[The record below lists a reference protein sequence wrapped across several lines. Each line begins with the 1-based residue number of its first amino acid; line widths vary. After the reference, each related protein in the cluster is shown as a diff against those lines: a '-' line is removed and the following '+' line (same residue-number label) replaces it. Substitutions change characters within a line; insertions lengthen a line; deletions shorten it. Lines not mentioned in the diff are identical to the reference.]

1 MKLMLVA
8 SVALAALLAPVAAS
22 AAVQLVRTSPVD
34 PSASASAPSLPMES
48 PPVEPATQVARAQGS
63 SVSPATSAA
72 DRGSTLEEVVV
83 TATKRETNLQKTP
96 ISITVIGSEAL
107 QNRHVESLINLQDG
121 SIPSLRIATF
131 EARQSALTIGI
142 RGIVPFDANQ
152 TARDQGVGVY
162 IDGVYL
168 GRQQGLN
175 AALFDVDRIEVLR
188 GPQGTLFG
196 RNTEGGALSI
206 VTKAPSGVFGGRIVA
221 GLGNFGSYNA
231 ELHQDFQTFA
241 NVAVKVDA
249 LIQHQDP
256 TIKNPASGQAG
267 WNQYDRKGIRVSGLY
282 KPTDAFSA
290 LVSVDYA
297 KDENTPFFSQLVS
310 FNPYGKRV
318 RTLAEL
324 QAGPAGAPAGTIN
337 PLAPLVK
344 VRTDRQSV
352 SDIGTVQQPSLDET
366 GGASIVL
373 KYKVSP
379 DLELRSIT
387 AARAVGTNQ
396 WDNSGIE
403 SRNVFAPNALFGRY
417 SLSDLYQRQVSQEFQ
432 AVGSYTG
439 FGGDLTYVA
448 GAYYFNEHV
457 KESAASPIT
466 NQWNADGTAF
476 TIRSSYGTSTAGAT
490 TAGWERGTRFIIRA
504 SQADAESYA
513 AYGQGTYTPAS
524 IQALHL
530 TLGGRVTKD
539 KRNGTLYVVNA
550 KPTNFPFNYD
560 KTRFDPLVN
569 LSYDAAQNISLYA
582 KYSTGYRAGGANDR
596 SQTFQAFDAEEV
608 KAYEV
613 GAKMDLLDRRL
624 RVNLAAYAMDRDKS
638 QIDFDNV
645 DTTPGSPTQGAHTE
659 ETRNS
664 PGTAKI
670 RGFEA
675 EVTARVMDGMTVGVS
690 YAYTD
695 VSIPSAP
702 FPFPGNADVP
712 LGTPFP
718 VNVVYTPPNAASAY
732 IDYERPLGKLTLRS
746 HLDANYADAQ
756 YAFQSEFADV
766 SPTGRLVQSVAV
778 KTDSSFIVN
787 GNVALADINVGGGAA
802 TASLSFWIRNLLD
815 ESHIYRISAA
825 NRGTIGDYANFNPP
839 RTYGV
844 ELRVKF

>member
-1 MKLMLVA
+1 MKFLMSTVAWSCFALVA
-8 SVALAALLAPVAAS
+8 ATPAFAAAAAAASEGPVAS
-22 AAVQLVRTSPVD
+22 A
-34 PSASASAPSLPMES
+34 
-48 PPVEPATQVARAQGS
+48 
-63 SVSPATSAA
+63 
-72 DRGSTLEEVVV
+72 TLAEVVV
-83 TATKRETNLQKTP
+83 TATKTETNLQTTP
-96 ISITVIGSEAL
+96 IAISVVGAA
-107 QNRHVESLINLQDG
+107 QMADRHMESLINLSDG
-121 SIPSLRIATF
+121 AIPSLRIATC
-131 EARQSALTIGI
+131 EARQSALTVGI

-175 AALFDVDRIEVLR
+175 AALFDVERIEVLR

-206 VTKAPSGVFGGRIVA
+206 VTKAPTGVFGGRITA
-221 GLGNFGSYNA
+221 GVGNFGAYNT
-231 ELHQDFQTFA
+231 ELHQDFQEFA
-241 NVAVKVDA
+241 HIAVKVDA
-249 LIQHQDP
+249 LIQHQGP
-256 TIKNPASGQAG
+256 TIKNPANGQAG
-267 WNQYDRKGIRVSGLY
+267 WNQYDRKGGRISALFT
-282 KPTDAFSA
+282 PTDAFSA
-290 LVSVDYA
+290 LVSADYA
-297 KDENTPFFSQLVS
+297 KDDNTPFFSQLVS
-310 FNPYGKRV
+310 YNPYGKRV

-324 QAGPAGAPAGTIN
+324 LTGPAGAPAGTIN
-337 PLAPLVK
+337 PLAPLVQ
-344 VRTDRQSV
+344 VHTDRQTV
-352 SDIGTVQQPSLDET
+352 SDIGTVQQPSVDET
-366 GGASIVL
+366 GGLSAVL
-373 KYKVSP
+373 KYTVSP

-403 SRNVFAPNALFGRY
+403 SRNVFAPNANFGRY
-417 SLSDLYQRQVSQEFQ
+417 SLSDLYQRQFSQEFQ
-432 AVGSYTG
+432 VVGRY
-439 FGGDLTYVA
+439 GDAFSYVA
-448 GAYYFNEHV
+448 GLYYFKEHV

-490 TAGWERGTRFIIRA
+490 TAGWEYGKRFIIRA

-524 IQALHL
+524 IPALHL
-530 TLGGRVTKD
+530 TAGGRFTKD
-539 KRNGTLYVVNA
+539 TRNGTLYIVNGKA
-550 KPTNFPFNYD
+550 TNFNFAYS
-560 KTRFDPLVN
+560 KSRFDPLVTV
-569 LSYDAAQNISLYA
+569 SYDAAENVSLYA

-596 SQTFQAFDAEEV
+596 SATFQAFDAEEV

-613 GAKMDLLDRRL
+613 GAKMELLDRRL
-624 RVNLAAYAMDRDKS
+624 RINLAAYAMDRDKS
-638 QIDFDNV
+638 QIDFDAV

-664 PGTAKI
+664 PGTSKI
-670 RGFEA
+670 KGFEA
-675 EVTARVMDGMTVGVS
+675 EITAKPMEGMTVGLS

-695 VSIPSAP
+695 VKIPAAP
-702 FPFPGNADVP
+702 FPFTGNADVP
-712 LGTPFP
+712 QGTPFP

-732 IDYERPLGKLTLRS
+732 IDYEMPVGELTLRS

-766 SPTGRLVQSVAV
+766 SPTGKLVKNVAV

-787 GNVALADINVGGGAA
+787 ASLALANINMGASGGASA
-802 TASLSFWIRNLLD
+802 TLALWCRNLFD

-844 ELRVKF
+844 ELRVKY